1 MFCERRNGTLKVN
14 LYCVILQLTVLLQ
27 ITPVVILLFVWLQ
40 EAIAVR
46 DVGPHLHKHHI
57 QRCHLMDPSLL
68 TSLTLPSTVC
78 NGMAVDVI
86 MFFKHHKI
94 DRRAVLQGLGADLT
108 NMSDQVLGKKLNKVA
123 TNYLSLLKS
132 AKRSGGLVMEKF
144 LADDMFGAPA
154 LIAPERT
161 IASTTKTERELDNAV
176 QTLASLRRQLQEKD
190 TLIQD
195 TRSEK
200 DELNTALS
208 EEKTRNARLS
218 DECQKLTTQVNKQS
232 DKIKRLKNTLHT
244 TRTLQNIRETNY
256 YKRNQRQE
264 KDLKRREAR
273 LQQHMNGG
281 CARLISRLRH
291 EKKLAQTKSSNS
303 KEQLEICT
311 QRAHNK
317 EVELTIKI
325 AQLNQT
331 VQDLMVAEPLL
342 IVQLKDERGYFTQ
355 AAKTCI
361 MALVA
366 ECEVAASRSGDVIKA
381 VNNHALQ
388 AQVPEG
394 DLPSQHSALCFSDDA
409 RAISLAHVGE
419 VMREVDHYD
428 YHVDGTGK
436 SGNKYVCHAINNSI
450 GYTSVAKEDSSTLV
464 EVAVNMLEEV
474 ADHSEPGEEHVNF
487 ATMLNGLTSAMCDC
501 AAPMKSFVHKL
512 DEERRLLLQ
521 TDEGIN
527 LLHCNAHFLLGLSSS
542 IKKVLLEE
550 DKNRQTP
557 PPGYCR
563 PGECLAFRCVSF
575 THYCQ
580 YDQKIYRI

>member
-1 MFCERRNGTLKVN
+1 M
-14 LYCVILQLTVLLQ
+14 
-27 ITPVVILLFVWLQ
+27 VILLFVWLQ

-46 DVGPHLHKHHI
+46 DVGPHLCKHHI

-78 NGMAVDVI
+78 NGMVVDVI

-123 TNYLSLLKS
+123 TSYSSLLKS
-132 AKRSGGLVMEKF
+132 AKRLDGLAMEKF

-154 LIAPERT
+154 LMAPERT
-161 IASTTKTERELDNAV
+161 IASTTKTERELGNAV
-176 QTLASLRRQLQEKD
+176 QMLASLRRQLQEKD

-200 DELNTALS
+200 DALDTALS
-208 EEKTRNARLS
+208 EEKTKNARLS
-218 DECQKLTTQVNKQS
+218 DECQKLKTQVNKQS
-232 DKIKRLKNTLHT
+232 DKIKRLQDTLHT
-244 TRTLQNIRETNY
+244 TRTTLQNIRGTNY

-281 CARLISRLRH
+281 CTRLISRLRH

-303 KEQLEICT
+303 KEQLEICR

-317 EVELTIKI
+317 EAELAIKI

-331 VQDLMVAEPLL
+331 VQDLMVAEPLR
-342 IVQLKDERGYFTQ
+342 IVRLKDKRGYFTQ

-366 ECEVAASRSGDVIKA
+366 ECEVAASRSGEVIKA
-381 VNNHALQ
+381 VINHALQ

-394 DLPSQHSALCFSDDA
+394 DLLSQRSALRFSDDA

-428 YHVDGTGK
+428 YHVDGTSK
-436 SGNKYVCHAINNSI
+436 SGNKYVCHAINTPDGTFSI

-487 ATMLNGLTSAMCDC
+487 AAMLNGLTSVMCDR

-557 PPGYCR
+557 PLGYCR

-580 YDQKIYRI
+580 YDQVL